1 MKIIKKTKKLFK
13 TPKLFVTD
21 SRAITEIEETYLE
34 HFKGNSIK
42 LFFVLLLAISSFYIL
57 ILQTHLYESSSSILI
72 KNISREAQTPT
83 LLSMISGDSG
93 GSAQD
98 AMVVKAYLTSAE
110 AFNKLDKEFGL
121 SEHYSSSSQDFLQ
134 RNYFWNTS
142 EDYLSLF
149 NKRIILNFDDTSS
162 IMTIGFLH
170 TDPAIAQKITSFLIN
185 EAEDQLNKYNAL
197 LAKKHLDFLTRYKD
211 LDFLFKSN
219 PNIKEALS
227 NEKFE
232 LLKKQDKLDSISQ
245 YQTEQSYEVIKLKQE
260 ISFSESLIN
269 KLTKQID
276 SGNSEQS
283 NKNIFEYSQLKTK
296 VEMHQELYKQTLL
309 QVQSAKVEIYKQS
322 KVMLIITQPTMAYS
336 YSQPRKLRSIFT
348 ILLVLGLLYGILRL
362 IINII
367 KDHQ

>member
-13 TPKLFVTD
+13 NPKLFVAD
-21 SRAITEIEETYLE
+21 SRVVTEIEEAYLE
-34 HFKGNSIK
+34 YLKGNSIK
-42 LFFVLLLAISSFYIL
+42 LFFVLLLTISSLYIL
-57 ILQTHLYESSSSILI
+57 ILQTHLYESTSSILI
-72 KNISREAQTPT
+72 KNINKETQSPSIM
-83 LLSMISGDSG
+83 SMISGDSG
-93 GSAQD
+93 GNTQD
-98 AMVVKAYLTSAE
+98 AMVVKAYLSSAE

-134 RNYFWNTS
+134 RNYSWNTS

-149 NKRIILNFDDTSS
+149 NKRIILNFDDISS

-170 TDPAIAQKITSFLIN
+170 TNPITAQKITSFLIN
-185 EAEDQLNKYNAL
+185 EAEGQLNKYNAL

-232 LLKKQDKLDSISQ
+232 LLKRQDKLDSISQ

-260 ISFSESLIN
+260 IRFSEGLIN

-276 SGNSEQS
+276 NGNLDKSS
-283 NKNIFEYSQLKTK
+283 KNIFEYSQLKTK

-322 KVMLIITQPTMAYS
+322 KVMLIITQPTLAYN
-336 YSQPRKLRSIFT
+336 YSHPQKLRAIFT
-348 ILLVLGLLYGILRL
+348 IFLVLGLLYGILRL

>member
-1 MKIIKKTKKLFK
+1 MKIKNIQ
-13 TPKLFVTD
+13 
-21 SRAITEIEETYLE
+21 
-34 HFKGNSIK
+34 
-42 LFFVLLLAISSFYIL
+42 LFFISLVAISSFYVL
-57 ILQTHLYESSSSILI
+57 FLQTHLFESTSSILI
-72 KNISREAQTPT
+72 KNISREVQTPT

-98 AMVVKAYLTSAE
+98 AMVVKAYLSSAE

-134 RNYFWNTS
+134 RNYSWNTS

-149 NKRIILNFDDTSS
+149 NKRIILNFDDISS

-170 TDPAIAQKITSFLIN
+170 TNPITAQKITSFLIN
-185 EAEDQLNKYNAL
+185 EAEGQLNKYNAL

-232 LLKKQDKLDSISQ
+232 LLKRQDKLDSISQ

-260 ISFSESLIN
+260 IRFSEGLIN

-276 SGNSEQS
+276 NGNLDKSS
-283 NKNIFEYSQLKTK
+283 KNIFEYSQLKTK

-322 KVMLIITQPTMAYS
+322 KVMLIITQPTLAYN
-336 YSQPRKLRSIFT
+336 YSHPQKLRAIFT
-348 ILLVLGLLYGILRL
+348 IFLVLGLLYGILRL

>member
-1 MKIIKKTKKLFK
+1 MKIKNIQ
-13 TPKLFVTD
+13 
-21 SRAITEIEETYLE
+21 
-34 HFKGNSIK
+34 
-42 LFFVLLLAISSFYIL
+42 LFFITLIAFASFYVL
-57 ILQTHLYESSSSILI
+57 FLQTHLFESSSSILI

-93 GSAQD
+93 GNAQD
-98 AMVVKAYLTSAE
+98 AMVVKAYLSSAE
-110 AFNKLDKEFGL
+110 AFNKIDKEFEL
-121 SEHYSSSSQDFLQ
+121 AKHYSSSSQDFLQ
-134 RNYFWNTS
+134 RLYSWNTS

-149 NKRIILNFDDTSS
+149 NERIILNFDDISS
-162 IMTIGFLH
+162 IMTVGFLH
-170 TDPAIAQKITSFLIN
+170 TDPVIAQKVTSFLIN
-185 EAEDQLNKYNAL
+185 EAEEQLNKYNAL
-197 LAKKHLDFLTRYKD
+197 LAKKHLDFLMRYKD
-211 LDFLFKSN
+211 LDFLFKSS

-227 NEKFE
+227 SEKYE
-232 LLKKQDKLDSISQ
+232 LLKKKDKLHSISQ
-245 YQTEQSYEVIKLKQE
+245 YQTEQSYEVKKLKQE
-260 ISFSESLIN
+260 ISFSESLIS

-276 SGNSEQS
+276 GGKSEQS

-322 KVMLIITQPTMAYS
+322 KVMLIITQPTLAHNH
-336 YSQPRKLRSIFT
+336 SQPRKLRSIFT

>member
-13 TPKLFVTD
+13 NPKLFVTD
-21 SRAITEIEETYLE
+21 SRVVTEVEGAYLE
-34 HFKGNSIK
+34 YLKGNSIN
-42 LFFVLLLAISSFYIL
+42 LFFVLLLTISSLYIL
-57 ILQTHLYESSSSILI
+57 ILQTHLYESTSSILI
-72 KNISREAQTPT
+72 KNINKETQSPSIM
-83 LLSMISGDSG
+83 SMISGDSG
-93 GSAQD
+93 GNTQD
-98 AMVVKAYLTSAE
+98 AMVVKAYLSSAE

-121 SEHYSSSSQDFLQ
+121 SEHYSSSSQDFIQ
-134 RNYFWNTS
+134 RNYSWNTS

-149 NKRIILNFDDTSS
+149 NKRIILNFDDMSS

-170 TDPAIAQKITSFLIN
+170 TDPITAQKITSFLIN
-185 EAEDQLNKYNAL
+185 EAEGQLNKYNAL

-245 YQTEQSYEVIKLKQE
+245 YQTKQSYEVIKLKQE
-260 ISFSESLIN
+260 ISFSEGLIN

-276 SGNSEQS
+276 NGNSDKS
-283 NKNIFEYSQLKTK
+283 SKNIFEYSQLKTK

-322 KVMLIITQPTMAYS
+322 KVMLIITQPTLAYN
-336 YSQPRKLRSIFT
+336 YSHPQKLRAIFT
-348 ILLVLGLLYGILRL
+348 IFLVLGLLYGILRL
-362 IINII
+362 IINIGSR
-367 KDHQ
+367 

>member
-1 MKIIKKTKKLFK
+1 MKIK
-13 TPKLFVTD
+13 
-21 SRAITEIEETYLE
+21 
-34 HFKGNSIK
+34 SIQ
-42 LFFVLLLAISSFYIL
+42 LFFISLVVISSFYVL
-57 ILQTHLYESSSSILI
+57 FLQTHLFESTSSILI
-72 KNISREAQTPT
+72 KNINKETQSPSIM
-83 LLSMISGDSG
+83 SMISGDSG
-93 GSAQD
+93 GNTQD
-98 AMVVKAYLTSAE
+98 AMVVKAYLSSAE

-134 RNYFWNTS
+134 RNYSWNTS

-149 NKRIILNFDDTSS
+149 NKRIILNFDDISS

-170 TDPAIAQKITSFLIN
+170 TNPITAQKITSFLIN
-185 EAEDQLNKYNAL
+185 EAEGQLNKYNAL

-232 LLKKQDKLDSISQ
+232 LLKRQDKLDSISQ

-260 ISFSESLIN
+260 IRFSEGLIN

-276 SGNSEQS
+276 NGNLDKSS
-283 NKNIFEYSQLKTK
+283 KNIFEYSQLKTK

-322 KVMLIITQPTMAYS
+322 KVMLIITQPTLAYN
-336 YSQPRKLRSIFT
+336 YSHPQKLRAIFT
-348 ILLVLGLLYGILRL
+348 IFLVLGLLYGILRL

>member
-1 MKIIKKTKKLFK
+1 MYRRFYRRDISKL
-13 TPKLFVTD
+13 
-21 SRAITEIEETYLE
+21 
-34 HFKGNSIK
+34 SIP
-42 LFFVLLLAISSFYIL
+42 VVVISSFYVL
-57 ILQTHLYESSSSILI
+57 FLQTHLFESSSSILI
-72 KNISREAQTPT
+72 KNISREVQAPT

-98 AMVVKAYLTSAE
+98 AMVVKAYLSSAE
-110 AFNKLDKEFGL
+110 AFNKLDKEFEL
-121 SEHYSSSSQDFLQ
+121 SKHYSSSSQDFLQ
-134 RNYFWNTS
+134 RNYSWSTR

-149 NKRIILNFDDTSS
+149 NKRIALNFDDMSS

-170 TDPAIAQKITSFLIN
+170 TDPIIAQKITSFLIN
-185 EAEDQLNKYNAL
+185 EAEEQLNKYNAL

-232 LLKKQDKLDSISQ
+232 LLKKQDKLYAISQ

-269 KLTKQID
+269 KLSKQID
-276 SGNSEQS
+276 SGKSEQS

-322 KVMLIITQPTMAYS
+322 KVMLIITQPTLAYN
-336 YSQPRKLRSIFT
+336 YSQPQKLRAIFT